1 MFLVFNTPAFSE
13 TQSCERI
20 RLDWSGFTH
29 RAAAE
34 SWYPKNAY
42 GNTYYDTKTANFNG
56 RSGKLVIRDDKKRMD
71 AFLNFRTSSGHK
83 RIMKVVFL
91 PNGEVHADLVSVG
104 GYKTPG
110 GAVYK
115 CSNWYKNKIINT
127 SGIKSNSNNF
137 NSKNSS
143 STKFSSNNN
152 RISDEAIC
160 NMATDRGSWRKV
172 RFAQEYVQEA
182 KKRGLSCGVYSS
194 TSSNLS
200 NYSDWRICDE
210 ADSGKPEWIK
220 EAKRRGLN
228 CGSST
233 STPSSTSSLLQNY
246 SDWKVC
252 DEVKLGKQEWLEEA
266 KRRKLNCGVNA
277 AEAEKKRLEKI
288 AEEKARQERIKAEQ
302 EKIKKKVAEKALKKK
317 IAEEKARKIAEKKAK
332 KEAEIKAKKLAQEKL
347 KIKNAK
353 EESVGLYKD
362 IISYVKIAND
372 IDVVQLS
379 EFFEN
384 KPEPTKNWSVEDLK
398 VYEKLK
404 TFINKSI
411 NFREFHTKEK
421 GKRAKAKL
429 NLKLATLDKLE
440 DNLKNF
446 EIILKENFGN
456 NQKTKLIRQYINKT
470 KKIVSDDKYEQNQAD
485 KILSENET
493 YLVTYKMNKNKLFEI
508 DAYLNASKNELSQ
521 ILKDNFGTTKGNKAS
536 KYLKN
541 IDNAKS
547 LSEKTELKSV
557 IERFLNP
564 PQNIVSVQK
573 QANNKI
579 TSNLNSSELSNIPN
593 NIICNRVDEGNTDYL
608 LEAKRRGLNCATS
621 VVSNQNNIVTQKN
634 LSKKQ
639 TMIKSQKNVLE
650 VRKNDTYQT
659 PSEQKEF
666 LNIVIKAQSSAIGA
680 SNDMQTGG
688 YLSTRSKELCGILRP
703 INFRVNNW
711 VGTINDIDS
720 NSDGKGVLSIKLA
733 KDIFVQT
740 WNNSFSDNLANA
752 NTLLEPNSPIFNAA
766 AQMAKGDRVKFSGN
780 LLPHKTHCI
789 DEQSVTLKGKIS
801 EPEFTLKFSN
811 IQKVNN

>member
-1 MFLVFNTPAFSE
+1 M
-13 TQSCERI
+13 
-20 RLDWSGFTH
+20 DWSGFTS

-71 AFLNFRTSSGHK
+71 AFLNFRTSNGHK

-91 PNGEVHADLVSVG
+91 PNGEVHADLVAVG

-143 STKFSSNNN
+143 STKFSSNTN

-160 NMATDRGSWRKV
+160 NMATDRGSWRKL

-246 SDWKVC
+246 SDWRVC

-266 KRRKLNCGVNA
+266 KRRILNCGVNA
-277 AEAEKKRLEKI
+277 AEAEKKKQAQLRKI
-288 AEEKARQERIKAEQ
+288 ATEAQKDKKARQERIKAEQ
-302 EKIKKKVAEKALKKK
+302 EKIKKKEAEEARKKK
-317 IAEEKARKIAEKKAK
+317 LADEKARKIAEQKAK
-332 KEAEIKAKKLAQEKL
+332 KEAEIKKKKLAEEKL

-353 EESVGLYKD
+353 EESSGFYKD
-362 IISYVKIAND
+362 IISYVKTAND

-384 KPEPTKNWSVEDLK
+384 KPEPTKNWTIKDLK
-398 VYEKLK
+398 AYEELK
-404 TFINKSI
+404 KFINKSVS
-411 NFREFHTKEK
+411 FREFHTNEKE
-421 GKRAKAKL
+421 KRAKAKL
-429 NLKLATLDKLE
+429 NLKLATIAKLE
-440 DNLKNF
+440 DNLNNF

-456 NQKTKLIRQYINKT
+456 IKITKLVRQYIKKT
-470 KKIVSDDKYEQNQAD
+470 KKIVSDEKYKQNLAD
-485 KILSENET
+485 EILLQNDT
-493 YLVTYKMNKNKLFEI
+493 YLVTYKMNKNKLIEI
-508 DAYLNASKNELSQ
+508 DKYLNASKNELSQ
-521 ILKDNFGTTKGNKAS
+521 ILKDNFGTIKGNKAS

-541 IDNAKS
+541 IDNARS

-557 IERFLNP
+557 IERFLNS
-564 PQNIVSVQK
+564 PQKIVSAPK
-573 QANNKI
+573 QENKNI
-579 TSNLNSSELSNIPN
+579 TSYFN
-593 NIICNRVDEGNTDYL
+593 
-608 LEAKRRGLNCATS
+608 
-621 VVSNQNNIVTQKN
+621 
-634 LSKKQ
+634 SKKQ
-639 TMIKSQKNVLE
+639 TITKSQKNVLE
-650 VRKNDTYQT
+650 VRKNDTYQI

-666 LNIVIKAQSSAIGA
+666 LNIVKKAQNSATGA
-680 SNDMQTGG
+680 SNDMQRGG
-688 YLSTRSKELCGILRP
+688 YLSTRSKELCGLLRP
-703 INFRVNNW
+703 INFKVNNW

-740 WNNSFSDNLANA
+740 WNNSFSDTLANA
-752 NTLLEPNSPIFNAA
+752 NSLLEPNSPIFNAA

-780 LLPHKTHCI
+780 LVPEKTHCI
-789 DEQSVTLKGKIS
+789 NEQSVTLKGKVS
-801 EPEFTLKFSN
+801 EPEFTFKFSN
-811 IQKVNN
+811 IQIFKNQL